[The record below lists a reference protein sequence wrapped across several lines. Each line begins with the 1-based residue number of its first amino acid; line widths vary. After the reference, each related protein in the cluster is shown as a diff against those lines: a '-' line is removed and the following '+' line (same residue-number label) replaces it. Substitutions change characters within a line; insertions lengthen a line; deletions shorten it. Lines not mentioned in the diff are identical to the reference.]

1 MGNPDSAGPGAA
13 AVPALL
19 ARRGLAA
26 SSVGAECLALGR
38 SSQAPYDPQMGIQRG
53 KSWDTIGYSSWV
65 FNNGYST
72 FGINICT
79 IQHQPWDFRRIHAF
93 CWGFVWTFGTLLG
106 RNLGISYL
114 FWGRFCVGR
123 CLGTVCFFSDFDFWW
138 IVVRES
144 SVCGFIGAWILSKKL
159 ARNTARPCNDN
170 GTAGQ
175 TMIPDQ
181 STIFFT
187 FWTYS
192 LNKHGQEWTPHV
204 QVAATDRSHQ
214 ALSQLA
220 NADDRE
226 KWLQLR
232 LTLAAVCRS
241 SWICVFLQFL
251 GDVDHLQTDHYP

>member
-1 MGNPDSAGPGAA
+1 MVNPDSPGPGAA

-26 SSVGAECLALGR
+26 SSVGAERLALGR
-38 SSQAPYDPQMGIQRG
+38 SSQVDTMGYHWVCIMGIQP
-53 KSWDTIGYSSWV
+53 WV
-65 FNNGYST
+65 FNIRNNSAL
-72 FGINICT
+72 FNID
-79 IQHQPWDFRRIHAF
+79 QPWDFRRIHAF

-144 SVCGFIGAWILSKKL
+144 SVCGFIGACILSKKL

-175 TMIPDQ
+175 TMIPHQ
-181 STIFFT
+181 STFFFT

-241 SWICVFLQFL
+241 SWICGFLQFL